1 MVTAKMRRESFIEY
15 EEAVAE
21 SRVLIIMT
29 GGTICMRRSPDG
41 YIPAEGFLDSCLAI
55 RPSFNDNSPMKELVA
70 RTDTGEEKVLKSL
83 RTPLTSYR
91 KKIRYC
97 VLEFNP
103 LLDSSSINAKGWKK
117 IAFTIYNNYKEFDA
131 FLVLHGTDSLAY
143 TSSALSFMLQNLG
156 KPVILTGSQTPM
168 TELQNDAT
176 DNLLGSLLIAGHFM
190 IPEVCLFFNHEL
202 YRGNRATKV
211 NATAFAAFQSPNFPP
226 LATVG
231 INTTARWDLITRP
244 NVIEKFRVE
253 ENLDAQV
260 ACLRIFP
267 GILPEMVE
275 GVLNL
280 KNLKGLVL
288 ETFGA
293 GNLPEDERL
302 LQVLGEACRRGIII
316 VNVTQCLTGTVSPL
330 YAPGTA
336 LGRAGVVFGHDLT
349 SEAALTK
356 LIWLLGKNLTDTQIR
371 FQMSHSL
378 RGELTEQSQTLFE
391 HPGLTPKMESIS
403 RLGYA
408 IRDGDLD
415 EIERVLVAQE
425 GWLLNE
431 VDYAG
436 RTPLHHAA
444 IQSNSQVLRH
454 LLSRGASVHIRNREN
469 HTPLYLAADAG
480 YPENVKL
487 LREAGAH
494 LHPDEVE
501 LAEMLKRKAIRSS
514 TSSMSSSPVG
524 DSSANSI
531 NIATP
536 ASTDNSSVAA
546 ATAAAV
552 TFMVPDGHQKHA
564 GGGGAGGSTIHNA
577 SLGNGIDNEA
587 VECWSLA
594 GV

>member
-1 MVTAKMRRESFIEY
+1 MVTANSKMRRESFVEY
-15 EEAVAE
+15 EEAGAE

-29 GGTICMRRSPDG
+29 GGTICMKRSPNG
-41 YIPAEGFLDSCLAI
+41 YIPAEGFLDACLAI
-55 RPSFNDNSPMKELVA
+55 RPSFNDMSPPKELTA
-70 RTDTGEEKVLKSL
+70 RTDTGEELVLKSL
-83 RTPLTSYR
+83 RTPLTSYQKR
-91 KKIRYC
+91 IRYC
-97 VLEFNP
+97 VMEFNP

-117 IAFTIYNNYKEFDA
+117 IAWTIYNNYKEFDA

-143 TSSALSFMLQNLG
+143 TSSALSFMLHNLG

-168 TELQNDAT
+168 SELQNDAT

-211 NATAFAAFQSPNFPP
+211 NATAFAAFQSPNCPP

-244 NVIEKFRVE
+244 NAIERFSVE
-253 ENLDAQV
+253 ENLDAHV

-267 GILPEMVE
+267 GIMPEMVE

-280 KNLKGLVL
+280 KSLKGLVL

-302 LQVLGEACRRGIII
+302 ISVLGEACRRGIII

-356 LIWLLGKNLTDTQIR
+356 LIWLLGKNLTDQQIR

-391 HPGLTPKMESIS
+391 HPGLTPKMESLS

-408 IRDGDLD
+408 IRDGDLE
-415 EIERVLVAQE
+415 EIERVLAAQRE
-425 GWLLNE
+425 WLLNE

-444 IQSNSQVLRH
+444 MQGNSKVLRH

-469 HTPLYLAADAG
+469 HTPLYVAADAG

-501 LAEMLKRKAIRSS
+501 LAHMLKQKAIRSS
-514 TSSMSSSPVG
+514 TSSMSNSPVG
-524 DSSANSI
+524 GSSSNHGTDSNNNGSNANA
-531 NIATP
+531 NAN
-536 ASTDNSSVAA
+536 AS
-546 ATAAAV
+546 V
-552 TFMVPDGHQKHA
+552 TLKVPEQHAA
-564 GGGGAGGSTIHNA
+564 GGIEGNAGGSRSA
-577 SLGNGIDNEA
+577 SAAIPAIGIDTEA
-587 VECWSLA
+587 ADCWSLA

>member
-552 TFMVPDGHQKHA
+552 TLMVPDGHQKHA

>member
-1 MVTAKMRRESFIEY
+1 MVTANSKMRRESFVEY
-15 EEAVAE
+15 EEAGAE

-29 GGTICMRRSPDG
+29 GGTICMKRSPDG
-41 YIPAEGFLDSCLAI
+41 YIPAEGFLDTCLAI
-55 RPSFNDNSPMKELVA
+55 RPSFNDMSPSKELTA
-70 RTDTGEEKVLKSL
+70 RTDTGEELVLKSL
-83 RTPLTSYR
+83 RTPLTSYHKR
-91 KKIRYC
+91 IRYC
-97 VLEFNP
+97 VMEFNP

-117 IAFTIYNNYKEFDA
+117 IAWTIYNNYKEFDA

-143 TSSALSFMLQNLG
+143 TSSALSFMLHNLG
-156 KPVILTGSQTPM
+156 KPVILT
-168 TELQNDAT
+168 
-176 DNLLGSLLIAGHFM
+176 
-190 IPEVCLFFNHEL
+190 
-202 YRGNRATKV
+202 ATKV
-211 NATAFAAFQSPNFPP
+211 NATAFAAFQSPNCPP

-244 NVIEKFRVE
+244 NAIERFCVE
-253 ENLDAQV
+253 ENLDAHV

-267 GILPEMVE
+267 GIMPEMVE
-275 GVLNL
+275 GVLSL

-293 GNLPEDERL
+293 GNLPEDARL
-302 LQVLGEACRRGIII
+302 ISVLGEACRRGIII

-356 LIWLLGKNLTDTQIR
+356 LIWLLGKNLTDQQIR

-391 HPGLTPKMESIS
+391 HPGLTPKMESLS

-408 IRDGDLD
+408 IRDGDLE
-415 EIERVLVAQE
+415 EIERVLAAQRE
-425 GWLLNE
+425 WLLNE

-444 IQSNSQVLRH
+444 MQGNSKVLRH

-469 HTPLYLAADAG
+469 HTPLYVAADAG

-501 LAEMLKRKAIRSS
+501 LAQMLKQKAIRSS
-514 TSSMSSSPVG
+514 TSSMSNSPVG
-524 DSSANSI
+524 GSSSNH
-531 NIATP
+531 
-536 ASTDNSSVAA
+536 
-546 ATAAAV
+546 V
-552 TFMVPDGHQKHA
+552 T
-564 GGGGAGGSTIHNA
+564 GGGGGGHNYNYNNNNNNYINGGNDNANSNAGGATLKVPEYQGAGGIIVEGNAGGVSRSVSAGIPTI
-577 SLGNGIDNEA
+577 GIDTEA
-587 VECWSLA
+587 ADCWSLA

>member
-1 MVTAKMRRESFIEY
+1 MVTAKMRRESFVEY

-29 GGTICMRRSPDG
+29 GGTICMRRSPNG

-70 RTDTGEEKVLKSL
+70 RTDTGEEMVLKSL
-83 RTPLTSYR
+83 RTPLTSYH

-260 ACLRIFP
+260 ACLRVFP

-391 HPGLTPKMESIS
+391 HPGLTPKMESVS

-436 RTPLHHAA
+436 RTPLVSDVQFSLESSPCDSTSVSMA
-444 IQSNSQVLRH
+444 S
-454 LLSRGASVHIRNREN
+454 SRDCSCDRASVSATCDRRCVDAVVPFSHREDVVSVSGMKQQ
-469 HTPLYLAADAG
+469 TPQFLPLTA
-480 YPENVKL
+480 P
-487 LREAGAH
+487 
-494 LHPDEVE
+494 
-501 LAEMLKRKAIRSS
+501 
-514 TSSMSSSPVG
+514 
-524 DSSANSI
+524 NS
-531 NIATP
+531 
-536 ASTDNSSVAA
+536 
-546 ATAAAV
+546 
-552 TFMVPDGHQKHA
+552 FRYG
-564 GGGGAGGSTIHNA
+564 
-577 SLGNGIDNEA
+577 
-587 VECWSLA
+587 
-594 GV
+594 

>member
-1 MVTAKMRRESFIEY
+1 MVTAKMRRESFVEY

-29 GGTICMRRSPDG
+29 AVQAD
-41 YIPAEGFLDSCLAI
+41 GFLDSCLAI
-55 RPSFNDNSPMKELVA
+55 RPSFNDNSPIKELIA
-70 RTDTGEEKVLKSL
+70 RTDTGEEQVLKSL

-117 IAFTIYNNYKEFDA
+117 IAFTIYNNYKDFDA

-244 NVIEKFRVE
+244 NAIEKFRVE

-391 HPGLTPKMESIS
+391 HPGLTPKMEYIS

-501 LAEMLKRKAIRSS
+501 LAEMLKQKAIRSS
-514 TSSMSSSPVG
+514 TSSMSNSPVG
-524 DSSANSI
+524 GSSANSI

-536 ASTDNSSVAA
+536 ASTDSSS
-546 ATAAAV
+546 AAAV
-552 TFMVPDGHQKHA
+552 TLMVPDGHQKHA
-564 GGGGAGGSTIHNA
+564 GSSGGGSTIHSA

-587 VECWSLA
+587 VECWALA

>member
-546 ATAAAV
+546 AAAV
-552 TFMVPDGHQKHA
+552 TLMVPDGHQKHA

-577 SLGNGIDNEA
+577 SLGNGVDNEV

>member
-131 FLVLHGTDSLAY
+131 FIVLHGTDSLAY

-524 DSSANSI
+524 DSSANSV

-552 TFMVPDGHQKHA
+552 TLMVPDGHQKHA

>member
-546 ATAAAV
+546 AAAAAV
-552 TFMVPDGHQKHA
+552 TLMVPDGHQKHA

-577 SLGNGIDNEA
+577 SLGNGVDNEA

>member
-546 ATAAAV
+546 AAAV
-552 TFMVPDGHQKHA
+552 TLMVPDGHQKHA

-577 SLGNGIDNEA
+577 SLGNGVDNEA